1 MEELE
6 LFKKKVE
13 AQFIKASNGSVG
25 LLSFIDDSK
34 RDVISSVAKIY
45 RDVNVSYYGGIL
57 DADYNRVVFSTYDI
71 EKEDFKIVVYKIV
84 YNSKYYE
91 VSHRS
96 ILGSLMALG
105 IKRDCIGDIVIND
118 SGAYFACTKEISK
131 FILEEFNAVG
141 KAPIELL
148 EIDAEITN
156 ERKYTSKLHFV
167 SSLRLDGI
175 LASGYNIS
183 RSEAHE
189 MIVDGLIRV
198 NHRLCQNPS
207 HLLTEGDMLSVTKKG
222 RLILDEI
229 GGNSKSGRIIVTLK
243 KQI

>member
-1 MEELE
+1 MGELE

-13 AQFIKASNGSVG
+13 AQLIKATNGSVG

-34 RDVISSVAKIY
+34 REIIDNLSRNYKDIY
-45 RDVNVSYYGGIL
+45 VEYYGGIENP
-57 DADYNRVVFSTYDI
+57 DYNRVVFSSYDI
-71 EKEDFKIVVYKIV
+71 LPLDFKIVVYKII

-118 SGAYFACTKEISK
+118 TGAYFACTKEISR
-131 FILEEFNAVG
+131 FILEEFKAVG
-141 KAPIELL
+141 RAPIELL
-148 EIDAEITN
+148 EIDYLVEN

-167 SSLRLDGI
+167 ASLRIDGI
-175 LASGYNIS
+175 LASGYGIS
-183 RSEAHE
+183 RSEALE
-189 MIVDGLIRV
+189 IITSGMVRI
-198 NHRLCQNPS
+198 NHKLCQNPS
-207 HLLTEGDMLSVTKKG
+207 HILKEGDMLSVTKKG

-229 GGNSKSGRIIVTLK
+229 GGNSKSGRIAVTLK